1 MSLLELI
8 LLAIALAMDCFAVS
22 IASGIIQKQICWRSF
37 LTMAL
42 FFGLF
47 QGLMPLLGWA
57 LTYWASTYVAA
68 WDHWIAFSILLF
80 LGIKMIY
87 EHFRDEN
94 SFASFSPTTFV
105 VILTLAIA
113 TSIDAFAV
121 GISFACLGIREL
133 QSLFIPIIIIGAVSF
148 IFSIIGN
155 VIGAVLGHKIRLN
168 AELWGGL
175 LLIGIGTKILFEHLC
190 E

>member
-1 MSLLELI
+1 MSFFELL

-22 IASGIIQKQICWRSF
+22 IASGIVQKQIYWRPF

-42 FFGLF
+42 FFGIF
-47 QGLMPLLGWA
+47 QGAMPLLGWA
-57 LTYWASTYVAA
+57 LTYWASAYVAA
-68 WDHWIAFSILLF
+68 WDHWIAFSLLLF
-80 LGIKMIY
+80 LGIKMIH
-87 EHFRDEN
+87 EHFKD
-94 SFASFSPTTFV
+94 APTVATYSPTTLM
-105 VILTLAIA
+105 VIITLSIA

-121 GISFACLGIREL
+121 GISFACLGIRNL
-133 QSLFIPIIIIGAVSF
+133 QSIIIPTMIIGAVSF
-148 IFSIIGN
+148 AFSIFGN
-155 VIGAVLGHKIRLN
+155 LLGALLGNKIRLN

>member
-22 IASGIIQKQICWRSF
+22 IASGIVQKQIYWRSF

-42 FFGLF
+42 FFGIF
-47 QGLMPLLGWA
+47 QGAMPLLGWA

-87 EHFRDEN
+87 EHLRD
-94 SFASFSPTTFV
+94 APTVATYSPTTLM
-105 VILTLAIA
+105 VIITLAIA

>member
-1 MSLLELI
+1 
-8 LLAIALAMDCFAVS
+8 
-22 IASGIIQKQICWRSF
+22 
-37 LTMAL
+37 MAL

-94 SFASFSPTTFV
+94 SVASFSPTTFV

-148 IFSIIGN
+148 IFSI
-155 VIGAVLGHKIRLN
+155 
-168 AELWGGL
+168 
-175 LLIGIGTKILFEHLC
+175 T
-190 E
+190 